1 MTLRLPPARRAF
13 AVALLCWAL
22 AALAWAVAVR
32 PGREAEARAA
42 TGDPFRWRRDSS
54 PVRAL
59 ERLLAAHG
67 ARIER
72 GATVLVVARAPNGS
86 AAGHVWH
93 WAQYLAPHV
102 NFHEAEDVGLDAPA
116 EHALLWGVARP
127 RPGWRRWASE
137 GDFAL
142 YEVQP

>member
-1 MTLRLPPARRAF
+1 MRLRLPAARRVI

-22 AALAWAVAVR
+22 AALGWAVAVR
-32 PGREAEARAA
+32 PGREAEARAV
-42 TGDPFRWRRDSS
+42 TGDPFRWRRETAS
-54 PVRAL
+54 VRAL

-67 ARIER
+67 AKIAR
-72 GATVLVVARAPNGS
+72 GATVLVLARAPDGT

-102 NFHEAEDVGLDAPA
+102 NFHEAEDVGRTAPA
-116 EHALLWGVARP
+116 EHALLWGAARP

-137 GDFAL
+137 GEFAL
-142 YEVQP
+142 YEVRP